1 MSSHQEWSVGKEVGV
16 GAGRGNEY
24 GFWDYGT
31 ARFAGVKSDEGVKF
45 AYLIILFF
53 GSFQAA
59 ADGVQ
64 AITDIGPREV
74 EIRR

>member
-1 MSSHQEWSVGKEVGV
+1 MGKEVGV
-16 GAGRGNEY
+16 GAGRGDKY
-24 GFWDYGT
+24 GFWHYCA

-45 AYLIILFF
+45 AYLIILFL
-53 GSFQAA
+53 GSFQAF

-64 AITDIGPREV
+64 TITDIGLREV

>member
-1 MSSHQEWSVGKEVGV
+1 MYVCVIESDIVFSRVH
-16 GAGRGNEY
+16 
-24 GFWDYGT
+24 FWHYCT
-31 ARFAGVKSDEGVKF
+31 ARFAGVKSDERVKL

-53 GSFQAA
+53 GSCQAA